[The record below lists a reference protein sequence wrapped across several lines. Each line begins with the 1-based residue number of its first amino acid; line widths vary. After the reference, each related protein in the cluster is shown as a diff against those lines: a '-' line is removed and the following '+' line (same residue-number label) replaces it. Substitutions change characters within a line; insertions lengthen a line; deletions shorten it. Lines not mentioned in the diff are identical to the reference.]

1 MQLENGLIRIITTTT
16 ALMLLSASP
25 SLWSQETGA
34 GDIDPATETSADAID
49 PAAETDAPPVTVPL
63 APEVAADFE
72 ERLALVI
79 AMRKDAERIES
90 QLVGKEGLQAQVIT
104 ARLDVAL
111 GDWFKSTIELADEV
125 VEQLEAGKDVAVF
138 LDPILGELNR
148 VPSVGKEIMERAEAR
163 VVFPQDDMAPAD
175 VVVADQQLLKIVTD
189 LDGVYGAL
197 LDYVELVEGIGIDES
212 DLRLRLEQELSNAAA
227 NRSVFLKI
235 SLDAVAILKGA
246 IATMPT
252 NTDLPQ
258 RMNAAQAR
266 TTVASQALQSSVNLL
281 NRLGLETRQY
291 RQQLLTTTGELT
303 TDVLDVGLVAGL
315 VSDWSK
321 AVVVYTKSEGPRV
334 VFRILIVILVLIAF
348 VYLSKLVK
356 KAMVRAMQSSKVKL
370 SNLLKDMI
378 VATARNLVLFIGVLF
393 ALSQLGISVGPL
405 LAGLGIAGFIVG
417 FALQDTLSNFA
428 SGLMILIYRPF
439 DVGDFVDAGGI
450 TGKVDRMSLVNAT
463 FKTLD
468 NQVIVVPNNLIWQQ
482 VITNLTAQK
491 TRRVDLTFGISYSDD
506 IDKAK
511 SILQEVVDNYDACL
525 KSPETN
531 IRVASLGESSVD
543 IICRPWVRTDDYWD
557 TYWDLTETVKK
568 RFDEEGISIPF
579 PQRDVHVHQIQP
591 A

>member
-1 MQLENGLIRIITTTT
+1 VQQENGLKRIIATVA
-16 ALMLLSASP
+16 ALLILSASP
-25 SLWSQETGA
+25 ALWSQETGA
-34 GDIDPATETSADAID
+34 GEQE
-49 PAAETDAPPVTVPL
+49 PAAETDAPPVAEPL
-63 APEVAADFE
+63 APEVAADFD

-90 QLVGKEGLQAQVIT
+90 QLLGKEGMEAQVIT

-111 GDWFKSTIELADEV
+111 GNWFKSTIELADAV
-125 VEQLEAGKDVAVF
+125 VGQLEAGKDVARY
-138 LDPILGELNR
+138 LDSILKELNR
-148 VPSVGKEIMERAEAR
+148 VPSVGKDIMERARAQI
-163 VVFPQDDMAPAD
+163 VFPHDDMAPAD
-175 VVVADQQLLKIVTD
+175 IVVADQQLLKILSD
-189 LDGVYGAL
+189 LDGVYEAL
-197 LDYVELVEGIGIDES
+197 LDYVELVEGIGVDES
-212 DLRLRLEQELSNAAA
+212 DLRLQLEQELSNASA
-227 NRSVFLKI
+227 NRSVFLTI
-235 SLDAVAILKGA
+235 SLDAVVILKSA
-246 IATMPT
+246 VATMPGD
-252 NTDLPQ
+252 TDLPQ
-258 RMNAAQAR
+258 RLNAAQAR
-266 TTVASQALQSSVNLL
+266 TIVASQALQSAVNLM
-281 NRLGLETRQY
+281 NRMGLETRQY
-291 RQQLLTTTGELT
+291 RQQLLRATGELT

-315 VSDWSK
+315 VGDWGK
-321 AVVVYTKSEGPRV
+321 AAMAYTKSEGPRV
-334 VFRILIVILVLIAF
+334 VFRVLIVVLVLIAF

-356 KAMVRAMQSSKVKL
+356 KAMKRAMQSSKVKL

-378 VATARNLVLFIGVLF
+378 IATAKNLVLFIGLLF
-393 ALSQLGISVGPL
+393 ALSQLGISVGPV

-417 FALQDTLSNFA
+417 FALQDTLANFA

-450 TGKVDRMSLVNAT
+450 TGKVDSMSLVNST

-482 VITNLTAQK
+482 VITNLTAQT

-511 SILQEVVDNYDACL
+511 AILRDVVENHDACL

-531 IRVASLGESSVD
+531 IRVAALGESSVD
-543 IICRPWVRTDDYWD
+543 IICRPWVRTDDYWE

>member
-25 SLWSQETGA
+25 AVWSQETGA
-34 GDIDPATETSADAID
+34 GEHDSAMETSGGETDPATETEAP
-49 PAAETDAPPVTVPL
+49 PAADPL
-63 APEVAADFE
+63 EPEVAADFE
-72 ERLALVI
+72 ERLALVV
-79 AMRKDAERIES
+79 AKRKDAERIES
-90 QLVGKEGLQAQVIT
+90 QLLSKESLQAQVIT

-111 GDWFKSTIELADEV
+111 GDWFKSAIELADEV

-138 LDPILGELNR
+138 LGPILGELNR
-148 VPSVGKEIMERAEAR
+148 VPSVGEEIMERAEAQ
-163 VVFPQDDMAPAD
+163 VVFPKDDMAPAD

-235 SLDAVAILKGA
+235 SLDGVAILKGA

-252 NTDLPQ
+252 DTDLPQ
-258 RMNAAQAR
+258 RLNAAQAR
-266 TTVASQALQSSVNLL
+266 TTVASQALQSAVNLM

-321 AVVVYTKSEGPRV
+321 AVVEYTKSEGPRI
-334 VFRILIVILVLIAF
+334 VFRVLIVMLVLIAF

-378 VATARNLVLFIGVLF
+378 VATARNLVLFIGLLF

-511 SILQEVVDNYDACL
+511 SILQEVVENYDACL

-543 IICRPWVRTDDYWD
+543 IICRPWVRTDYYWD
-557 TYWDLTETVKK
+557 TYWYLTETVKK

-579 PQRDVHVHQIQP
+579 PQRDVHVHQIPP